1 MKHCLLF
8 FSLLFS
14 LSFFAQPY
22 KTSVGLRFAN
32 VGFTQLNGKHFLNEL
47 NAVELSLGGSSNYVW
62 IQGNY
67 EWQRNLTEEVDY
79 YLGVGPGLGIV
90 SGNPILGNSSSDH
103 FMLGA
108 NGVVGAEY
116 ILPDFP
122 FTFAFETGPYV
133 QIIPSLRLGWNFG
146 IAARYVLP

>member
-32 VGFTQLNGKHFLNEL
+32 VGFTQLNGKHFLNNL
-47 NAVELSLGGSSNYVW
+47 NAVELSLGGNSNYVW

-67 EWQRNLTEEVDY
+67 EWQHPLVDDVEY
-79 YLGVGPGLGIV
+79 YFGVGPGLGIV
-90 SGNPILGNSSSDH
+90 SGDPILGNSSSDH

-116 ILPDFP
+116 TLPDFP

-133 QIIPSLRLGWNFG
+133 QIIPSIRLGWNFG